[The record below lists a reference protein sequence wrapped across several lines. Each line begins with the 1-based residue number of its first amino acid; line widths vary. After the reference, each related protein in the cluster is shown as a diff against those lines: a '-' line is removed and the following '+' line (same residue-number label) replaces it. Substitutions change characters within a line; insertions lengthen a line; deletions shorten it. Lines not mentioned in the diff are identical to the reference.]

1 MTPQERLAARKKP
14 DPIEA
19 IEKLNASYQA
29 QHNPTVPEAQEGEA
43 VVRLHVTQIRPNRYQ
58 HRTSFDAEG
67 IADLTHSMKVNG
79 QNQPIGVRK
88 SGDGYEIIF
97 GERRWRAAA
106 GLEDKMIDV
115 VIREL
120 SDTEMIFIC
129 LSENRDRK
137 KAFDYETYRGI
148 QFAIDDG
155 QTPDDIMER
164 MKLDRTTFYKYMA
177 FGSLHP
183 SIKSFI
189 HKNPGAIQR
198 NDAMDISGIF
208 QKFGQ
213 EIPDGA
219 VDKLIDLMQKYLK
232 GEIKS
237 RGEILK
243 QFKMSFVQK
252 KQRNREKLNHDYSL
266 SVGGSQ
272 VGTMV
277 KTPDE
282 VRLTILKTELPKDKF
297 DELEKY
303 LSDFFKIVENSAATT

>member
-14 DPIEA
+14 DPVQA
-19 IEKLNASYQA
+19 IEKLNAAYQA
-29 QHNPTVPEAQEGEA
+29 QHNPTAPEVQEGE
-43 VVRLHVTQIRPNRYQ
+43 VVIRLHVTQVRPNPFQ
-58 HRTSFDAEG
+58 HRTSFDAAG

-88 SGDGYEIIF
+88 RGDGYEIIF
-97 GERRWRAAA
+97 GERRWRAAS
-106 GLEDKMIDV
+106 GLEDKMVDAV
-115 VIREL
+115 VREI

-148 QFAIDDG
+148 QFAIEDG
-155 QTPDDIMER
+155 QAPDDIMAR
-164 MKLDRTTFYKYMA
+164 MNLDRTTYYKYMA
-177 FGSLHP
+177 FGQLHP
-183 SIKSFI
+183 SIKDFV
-189 HKNPGAIQR
+189 HANPGAIQR
-198 NDAMDISGIF
+198 NDAMDISGVF

-213 EIPDGA
+213 EIPEGA
-219 VDKLIDLMQKYLK
+219 VETLIDLMQKYLK

-243 QFKMSFVQK
+243 RFKNSFVQK

-266 SVGGSQ
+266 SVGGSK

-282 VRLTILKTELPKDKF
+282 VRLTVFKTELPKDKF

-303 LSDFFKIVENSAATT
+303 INDFFKVVENTTATA